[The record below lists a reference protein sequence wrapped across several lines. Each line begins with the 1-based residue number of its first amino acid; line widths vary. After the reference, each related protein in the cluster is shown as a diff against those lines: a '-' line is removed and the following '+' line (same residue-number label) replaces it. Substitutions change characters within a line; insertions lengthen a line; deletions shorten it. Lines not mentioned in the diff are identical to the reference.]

1 MKIEGAVALI
11 TGGASGIGKA
21 ICEKLLQDGAKVQ
34 FLDINKTTG
43 EATLKSYT
51 SQHANGHAKF
61 ICCDVT
67 SHDQLDAAFRAT
79 VKDHGRLDI
88 LVNNAAIMDE
98 QDWEKTLNVNLHAVI
113 RSTFLGIELM
123 KNGVII
129 NMSSTGG
136 IHPVSF
142 LPAYCASKFGIVG
155 FSRSV
160 APAAFRKKGIRV
172 NCVCPGST
180 DTDIYKTV
188 GNLELTKEQQE
199 LLVSTH
205 KQKPEAVAE
214 CVVDLIKD
222 ESTEAGQVVKVT
234 YEDGV
239 EYLNFNDIVI

>member
-1 MKIEGAVALI
+1 MKIEGAVALV

-21 ICEKLLQDGAKVQ
+21 ICEKLLQGGAKVQ

-43 EATLKSYT
+43 EETLKSLNN
-51 SQHANGHAKF
+51 QHANGRAKF

-67 SHDQLDAAFRAT
+67 SQDQLEAAFRAT
-79 VKDHGRLDI
+79 VKEHGRLDI
-88 LVNNAAIMDE
+88 LVNNAGVLDE

-142 LPAYCASKFGIVG
+142 APTYCASKFGVMG

-160 APAAFRKKGIRV
+160 APTAVRKKGIRV

-180 DTDIYKTV
+180 DTDIYKSV
-188 GNLELTKEQQE
+188 VNLELTREQQE
-199 LLVSTH
+199 LLVNTH
-205 KQKPEAVAE
+205 KQKPEAVAQ
-214 CVVDLIKD
+214 CIVDLIKD

-239 EYLNFNDIVI
+239 EYLNFNDIII